1 MPIRKKKDF
10 NVYST
15 ISFLISIFYDLP
27 FWFQRLAWSICSLF
41 RPCQRNR
48 NCSTFYGLDNWNH
61 LSKYKEESANSNS
74 VRSVYTY
81 NQTLFELNENNRTNI
96 NEIVR
101 MRYPDDK
108 ERLNFMY
115 QINTKLEEN
124 KSEGLKLFVQY
135 MEEAIDYL
143 EQSGAD
149 LSNKKHSIS
158 FLKNLSC

>member
-1 MPIRKKKDF
+1 
-10 NVYST
+10 
-15 ISFLISIFYDLP
+15 
-27 FWFQRLAWSICSLF
+27 
-41 RPCQRNR
+41 
-48 NCSTFYGLDNWNH
+48 
-61 LSKYKEESANSNS
+61 
-74 VRSVYTY
+74 
-81 NQTLFELNENNRTNI
+81 
-96 NEIVR
+96 